1 MTNVSAAALA
11 SAIVAALYV
20 HRACIASDAGGF
32 FKFSAPWGFAWGL
45 ISTPKSVTVLELGG
59 KQT

>member
-32 FKFSAPWGFAWGL
+32 FKSQLP
-45 ISTPKSVTVLELGG
+45 GG
-59 KQT
+59 SRGDSSQLPNQ